1 MSSLNNL
8 YINNLYLEGN
18 KQKIQTFKLIPN
30 YEKIDEFVS
39 EEITKVPSD
48 EIILRRDDPISFW
61 SFKRKDDVV
70 YDCSAY
76 SLRKGQTEEQD
87 HYLSFFEDVLKT
99 GRDSWFEPESVRLK
113 YKTGEELFSFSIGG
127 MPFSIQTTED
137 LYMLGLLEN
146 RKFNS
151 AFLQFGNLSEVSKL
165 FSLSD
170 VIHSIDL
177 DEIDKLVQYGI
188 ISDTKENIDNYKHSS
203 HVYKNLRQ
211 HYK

>member
-1 MSSLNNL
+1 M
-8 YINNLYLEGN
+8 
-18 KQKIQTFKLIPN
+18 
-30 YEKIDEFVS
+30 
-39 EEITKVPSD
+39 
-48 EIILRRDDPISFW
+48 
-61 SFKRKDDVV
+61 
-70 YDCSAY
+70 
-76 SLRKGQTEEQD
+76 RKGQTEEQD

-177 DEIDKLVQYGI
+177 DEIDKLVEYGI

>member
-48 EIILRRDDPISFW
+48 EIILRRDNPISFW

-177 DEIDKLVQYGI
+177 DEIDKLVEYGI

>member
-39 EEITKVPSD
+39 EEIAKVPSD
-48 EIILRRDDPISFW
+48 EIILRRDNPISFW

-177 DEIDKLVQYGI
+177 DEIDKLVEYGI

>member
-18 KQKIQTFKLIPN
+18 KQTIQTFKLIPN

-39 EEITKVPSD
+39 EEIAKVPSD

-177 DEIDKLVQYGI
+177 DEIDKLVEYGI

>member
-48 EIILRRDDPISFW
+48 EIILRRDNPISFW

-70 YDCSAY
+70 YDCEAY
-76 SLRKGQTEEQD
+76 SLRKNSLEGMR
-87 HYLSFFEDVLKT
+87 HYLDSFVDSLKSGESSCFSPEGVRCRYKNGSELYTFDVGYL
-99 GRDSWFEPESVRLK
+99 P
-113 YKTGEELFSFSIGG
+113 Y
-127 MPFSIQTTED
+127 SIQTTEN
-137 LYMLGLLEN
+137 LYKLGLIEN
-146 RKFNS
+146 H
-151 AFLQFGNLSEVSKL
+151 QFDSVLLHYSDLSEVAEL

-170 VIHSIDL
+170 EIYSQDL
-177 DEIDKLVQYGI
+177 EELDRLIAYGI
-188 ISDTKENIDNYKHSS
+188 VPENKDRIINYQNTSK
-203 HVYKNLRQ
+203 VYKNLRQ

>member
-18 KQKIQTFKLIPN
+18 KQTIQTFKLIPN

-39 EEITKVPSD
+39 EEIAKVPSD
-48 EIILRRDDPISFW
+48 EIILRRDNPISFW

-177 DEIDKLVQYGI
+177 DEIDKLVEYGMI
-188 ISDTKENIDNYKHSS
+188 IINIR
-203 HVYKNLRQ
+203 VTCIRI
-211 HYK
+211 

>member
-18 KQKIQTFKLIPN
+18 KQTIQTFKLIPN

-39 EEITKVPSD
+39 EEIAKVPSD
-48 EIILRRDDPISFW
+48 EIILRRDNPISFW

-146 RKFNS
+146 KKFNS

-177 DEIDKLVQYGI
+177 DEIDKLVEYGI

>member
-18 KQKIQTFKLIPN
+18 KQTIQTFKLIPN

-39 EEITKVPSD
+39 EEIAKVPSD
-48 EIILRRDDPISFW
+48 EIILRRDNPISFW

-87 HYLSFFEDVLKT
+87 PYLSFFEDVLKT

-177 DEIDKLVQYGI
+177 DEIDKLVEYGI

>member
-18 KQKIQTFKLIPN
+18 KQKIQTFRLIPN

-76 SLRKGQTEEQD
+76 
-87 HYLSFFEDVLKT
+87 
-99 GRDSWFEPESVRLK
+99 
-113 YKTGEELFSFSIGG
+113 
-127 MPFSIQTTED
+127 
-137 LYMLGLLEN
+137 
-146 RKFNS
+146 
-151 AFLQFGNLSEVSKL
+151 
-165 FSLSD
+165 
-170 VIHSIDL
+170 
-177 DEIDKLVQYGI
+177 
-188 ISDTKENIDNYKHSS
+188 
-203 HVYKNLRQ
+203 
-211 HYK
+211 

>member
-18 KQKIQTFKLIPN
+18 KQTIQTFKLIPN

-39 EEITKVPSD
+39 EEIAKVPSD
-48 EIILRRDDPISFW
+48 EIILRRDNPISFW

-177 DEIDKLVQYGI
+177 DEIDKLVEYGI
-188 ISDTKENIDNYKHSS
+188 ISDTKENIDII
-203 HVYKNLRQ
+203 VLF
-211 HYK
+211 

>member
-18 KQKIQTFKLIPN
+18 KQTIQTFKLIPN

-39 EEITKVPSD
+39 EEIAKVPSD
-48 EIILRRDDPISFW
+48 EIILRRDNPISFW

-151 AFLQFGNLSEVSKL
+151 AFLQCGNLSEVSKL

-177 DEIDKLVQYGI
+177 DEIDKLVEYGI

-211 HYK
+211 QYK

>member
-18 KQKIQTFKLIPN
+18 KQTIQTFKLIPN

-39 EEITKVPSD
+39 EEIAKVPSD
-48 EIILRRDDPISFW
+48 EIILRRDNPISFW

-177 DEIDKLVQYGI
+177 DEIDKLVEYGI
-188 ISDTKENIDNYKHSS
+188 ISDNKENIDNYKHSS

>member
-18 KQKIQTFKLIPN
+18 KQTIQTFKLIPN

-39 EEITKVPSD
+39 EEIAKVPSD
-48 EIILRRDDPISFW
+48 EIILRRDNPISFW

-99 GRDSWFEPESVRLK
+99 GRDSWFESESVRLK

-146 RKFNS
+146 KKFNS

-177 DEIDKLVQYGI
+177 DEIDKLVEYGI
-188 ISDTKENIDNYKHSS
+188 ISDNKENIDNYKHSS

>member
-18 KQKIQTFKLIPN
+18 KQTIQTFKLIPN

-39 EEITKVPSD
+39 EEIAKVPSD
-48 EIILRRDDPISFW
+48 EIILRRDNPISFW

-146 RKFNS
+146 KKFNS

-177 DEIDKLVQYGI
+177 DEIDKLVEYGI
-188 ISDTKENIDNYKHSS
+188 ISDNKENIDNYKHSS

>member
-177 DEIDKLVQYGI
+177 DEIDKLVEYGI

>member
-18 KQKIQTFKLIPN
+18 KQTIQTFKLIPN

-39 EEITKVPSD
+39 EEIAKVPSD
-48 EIILRRDDPISFW
+48 EIILRRDNPISFW

-177 DEIDKLVQYGI
+177 DEIDKLVEYGI

>member
-113 YKTGEELFSFSIGG
+113 CKTGEELFSFSIGG

-177 DEIDKLVQYGI
+177 DEIDKLVEYGI

>member
-1 MSSLNNL
+1 MSNLNNL

>member
-18 KQKIQTFKLIPN
+18 KQTIQTFKLIPN

-39 EEITKVPSD
+39 EEIAKVPSD
-48 EIILRRDDPISFW
+48 EIILRRDNPISFW

-127 MPFSIQTTED
+127 MPFSIQTNED

-177 DEIDKLVQYGI
+177 DEIDKLVEYGI

>member
-18 KQKIQTFKLIPN
+18 KQTIQTFKLIPN

-39 EEITKVPSD
+39 EEIAKVPSD
-48 EIILRRDDPISFW
+48 EIILRRDNPISFW